1 MFPNIGFVP
10 IIGPFPTITFPVTSM
25 FIVDATVAEPDK
37 DLGLPHNT
45 WSRIEPIPLSA
56 DIRPALQATI
66 ADPAWFLCRQ
76 WQFLEFAADDGG
88 TPIQVTFQGEI
99 SPLTR
104 FAPGAIDANSPSR
117 ARPYSADTLPLETA
131 VEREMIWSR
140 HPRLVAEAGQ
150 HLVRMLVAAGIGPV
164 GDAVLKAFPLN
175 LPAAVDNGADTAGDE
190 WAQLARGRVI
200 DSKTLAAG
208 IVTARG
214 TAATLTTLPAG
225 LTVDGAS
232 QAKTLDVLGQW
243 ILWFQDAIVE
253 PDGAEAWN
261 PRRLEYAF
269 SAAGTASTGEV
280 VLGAQQYA
288 DGTLDWYSV
297 AGAVQSLATPATPS
311 TPLSVPPGLPT
322 PVEYAG
328 KPADRFWEF
337 EDSNIN
343 FGFVD
348 AGPTDLARMALIE
361 FLLVYG
367 NDWFGVP
374 LTLPV
379 GSVFH
384 VTKFT
389 VRDTFGIDVDINPSR
404 NTGATPWSVFNISG
418 GRVPEGALFLA
429 PTLID
434 TIESAPIEEVA
445 LFRDEMANM
454 VWGVERKVQGISGDP
469 YDRTSD
475 EYQRAAQQQV
485 DGPPVD
491 AQLIYRLATSVPDNW
506 IPFVP
511 VPAEGSNP
519 GTNPV
524 IQLQRRTLIRTQPDG
539 TRVNVQPYGMLL
551 RSDPTQPASTEP
563 QLRIE
568 EEEVPREGAVVT
580 RTFQFGRWFDGRS
593 LLWVGKRKRIGRG
606 EGPSG
611 LRFDVSEKG

>member
-1 MFPNIGFVP
+1 MFPP
-10 IIGPFPTITFPVTSM
+10 IIPPFPTFDFPVSSIT
-25 FIVDATVAEPDK
+25 VPNATLVEPDK
-37 DLGLPHNT
+37 DLGLPQNH
-45 WSRIEPIPLSA
+45 WSRIEPIPLTS
-56 DIRPALQATI
+56 DIRPVLQATI
-66 ADPAWFLCRQ
+66 ADPAWMLCRQ
-76 WQFLEFAADDGG
+76 WQFLEFVGDDGG
-88 TPIQVTFQGEI
+88 TPIQVTFAGEI

-104 FAPGAIDANSPSR
+104 FSPGPIDASSPSR

-131 VEREMIWSR
+131 VEREMIWTR

-150 HLVRMLVAAGIGPV
+150 HLIRMLVAAGIGPV
-164 GDAVLKAFPLN
+164 RDAVLNAFPLS
-175 LPAAVDNGADTAGDE
+175 LPNALDAGADTAGDE
-190 WAQLARGRVI
+190 WRQLAQGRVI
-200 DSKTLAAG
+200 DAKKLAAA
-208 IVTARG
+208 IVAARG
-214 TAATLTTLPAG
+214 TASTLTTLPAG
-225 LTVDGAS
+225 LTVDAPS
-232 QAKTLDVLGQW
+232 QPKALDVLGRW
-243 ILWFQDAIVE
+243 LAWFQGAIVE
-253 PDGAEAWN
+253 PDGADAWN

-269 SAAGTASTGEV
+269 SAAGTGSGGEV

-288 DGTLDWYSV
+288 DGALDWYSV
-297 AGAVQSLATPATPS
+297 AGAVQSLGTPATAPI
-311 TPLSVPPGLPT
+311 PLSVPPGLPT
-322 PVEYAG
+322 PVEYVG

-348 AGPTDLARMALIE
+348 AGPTDLARLALIE

-384 VTKFT
+384 VTSFT
-389 VRDTFGIDVDINPSR
+389 VRDTFGIDTVIGPSK

-418 GRVPEGALFLA
+418 GRVPDGALFLA

-454 VWGVERKVQGISGDP
+454 VWGVERKVQGLSGDP

-475 EYQRAAQQQV
+475 EYQRASQQQIT
-485 DGPPVD
+485 GPPID

-524 IQLQRRTLIRTQPDG
+524 IQLQRRVLVRTQADG
-539 TRVNVQPYGMLL
+539 TRYSVQPRGMLL
-551 RSDPTQPASTEP
+551 RSDPNQAPETEP

-568 EEEVPREGAVVT
+568 EEEVPREGTVVT

-606 EGPSG
+606 EGSSG
-611 LRFDVSEKG
+611 LRFDVSERG

>member
-1 MFPNIGFVP
+1 MFPP
-10 IIGPFPTITFPVTSM
+10 IIPPIPVLNIPTSSITVPNATL
-25 FIVDATVAEPDK
+25 VDPDK
-37 DLGLPHNT
+37 DQGLPHNN
-45 WSRIEPIPLSA
+45 WWRLEPIPLLA
-56 DIRPALQATI
+56 DMRPALQAEI
-66 ADPAWFLCRQ
+66 ADPMWLLSRQ
-76 WQFLEFAADDGG
+76 WQFLEFVADDAG
-88 TPIQVTFQGEI
+88 TPIQVNFQGEI
-99 SPLTR
+99 APLTR
-104 FAPGAIDANSPSR
+104 FAPGPIDSNASSR
-117 ARPYSADTLPLETA
+117 ARAYSADTLPLETA
-131 VEREMIWSR
+131 VERETIWTR

-164 GDAVLKAFPLN
+164 RDAVLSSYPLN
-175 LPAAVDNGADTAGDE
+175 LPAVLDAGADTAGDE
-190 WAQLARGRVI
+190 WRQLAQGRVI
-200 DSKTLAAG
+200 DAKKLAAA
-208 IVTARG
+208 IATARG

-225 LTVDGAS
+225 LTVDAAS
-232 QAKTLDVLGQW
+232 QTKTLDVLGRW
-243 ILWFQDAIVE
+243 LAWFQDAIVE
-253 PDGAEAWN
+253 PDGADAWN

-269 SAAGTASTGEV
+269 SAAGTGSTGEV

-288 DGTLDWYSV
+288 DGALDWYSV
-297 AGAVQSLATPATPS
+297 AGAVQSLATPVTPP
-311 TPLSVPPGLPT
+311 TPLNVPPALPT

-348 AGPTDLARMALIE
+348 AGPTDLARLALIE

-384 VTKFT
+384 VTTFT
-389 VRDTFGIDVDINPSR
+389 VRDTFGIDTVIGPSK
-404 NTGATPWSVFNISG
+404 NTGPTPWSVFNISG
-418 GRVPEGALFLA
+418 GRVPDGALFLA

-454 VWGVERKVQGISGDP
+454 VWGVERKVQGVSGDP

-475 EYQRAAQQQV
+475 EYHRAAQQQV
-485 DGPPVD
+485 DGPPID

-524 IQLQRRTLIRTQPDG
+524 IQLQRRALVRTLDDG
-539 TRVNVQPYGMLL
+539 TRYNVQPRGMLL
-551 RSDPTQPASTEP
+551 RSDPNQSPDTEP

-606 EGPSG
+606 EGSSG
-611 LRFDVSEKG
+611 LRFDVSERG